1 MTFVGRIVNR
11 SLVGILLI
19 VLGVGITFAAIP
31 LFSNHFPAIS
41 ANVPVLQVACSSATL
56 VSVPAAVP
64 PGSTGGVYF
73 GCGSGTPPAVTG
85 PAFTVAA
92 DGAAIPTFTLPL
104 PYTSVSLANL
114 GLSAVPN
121 AGCTT
126 ASTAV
131 LTSGTAFSFTGTNGK
146 GNSYYYCLIYTAV
159 PQTGLPAFDIAW
171 TE

>member
-1 MTFVGRIVNR
+1 MTFVGRIVNK

-31 LFSNHFPAIS
+31 LFSNHFPSIS

-64 PGSTGGVYF
+64 PGSSGGVYF
-73 GCGSGTPPAVTG
+73 GCGSGTPAVVTG

-92 DGAAIPTFTLPL
+92 DGAAIPTFTLPQ
-104 PYTSVSLANL
+104 PYTSVSLSNL
-114 GLSAVPN
+114 PTVPTT
-121 AGCTT
+121 GCST
-126 ASTAV
+126 ASSLL

-146 GNSYYYCLIYTAV
+146 GNSYYYCLLYTSV
-159 PQTGLPAFDIAW
+159 PQTGLPAFDVAW